1 MVAVDQ
7 TVLNEQRVW
16 SVVPTVQNEILDM
29 ELQSVL
35 KVVSFNVPTGG
46 SPDWRDGWAYRR
58 DMVAEFVRH
67 HDLDVIC
74 FQEPHEYQTR
84 EIASRLPEYAYFGRG
99 RNRDGSSE
107 YQPIFWKKNR
117 FSQLNNGCFWLSET
131 PHVPE
136 SMGWDAVC
144 TRQTVW
150 TILHDTQSMRDIL
163 FLNTHWD
170 HVGITARTSSARVIN
185 SQTESILRENK
196 NVSAVILSG
205 DFNDEY
211 QSPGVS
217 SLELKWANSSNVQY
231 FGNNFTFVGWKK
243 EFAAIIDYIFFRGEG
258 IRYVPVFASH
268 KGPSKNIL
276 KHNSGENGLS

>member
-1 MVAVDQ
+1 MCLLEEALTGETAGPTDEVNMQ
-7 TVLNEQRVW
+7 LIEEGN
-16 SVVPTVQNEILDM
+16 SVVYYLWIVGALSI
-29 ELQSVL
+29 
-35 KVVSFNVPTGG
+35 
-46 SPDWRDGWAYRR
+46 

-170 HVGITARTSSARVIN
+170 HVGITARTSSARV
-185 SQTESILRENK
+185 
-196 NVSAVILSG
+196 VIETQSRAPLS
-205 DFNDEY
+205 
-211 QSPGVS
+211 
-217 SLELKWANSSNVQY
+217 
-231 FGNNFTFVGWKK
+231 
-243 EFAAIIDYIFFRGEG
+243 
-258 IRYVPVFASH
+258 
-268 KGPSKNIL
+268 
-276 KHNSGENGLS
+276 